1 MNFDKEISIDQV
13 IKSLH
18 DRYHVIK
25 EFKGFIQMDGIDTGK
40 IKNPYLL
47 VQDKETNETFYIMIC
62 HPNACTFISEESID
76 RVLEQKSSW
85 YQQSNGYISGKIKFD
100 INSNK
105 IDTKAIYLHQLIMDH
120 YGNTLTKGNLTV
132 DHINQNKLDNRLT
145 NLRLATQSE
154 QNENTGKRNRN
165 FNAQPLPNSIEGIQ
179 LPKFVIY
186 YTEVMNRGTENEYVR
201 EYFRVEKHPALN
213 MSGKKFESTSKSMN
227 VSITEKLEEA
237 KKIIKLLDEYYLTY
251 KNNNDKPVFT
261 KYENKLPKY
270 VTLAESKRTENK
282 KVLTFDKKVGTKREN
297 LKHTFDSD
305 ADLEENMDIFRVK
318 VFNKYGYLLDDK
330 YTIEELKDMDIKMM
344 SSKKTKK
351 SSTKKNKNETE
362 ESIISI

>member
-1 MNFDKEISIDQV
+1 MKLYNKDLIIKKVINNDYEILKYFNGHIPSLGTSANQERNPYMLIKDKNTNEEFYGMFCEEDAITYFS
-13 IKSLH
+13 KESL
-18 DRYHVIK
+18 DLVKNNYTWYHHK
-25 EFKGFIQMDGIDTGK
+25 DTGYILGSVK
-40 IKNPYLL
+40 IN
-47 VQDKETNETFYIMIC
+47 NE
-62 HPNACTFISEESID
+62 HK
-76 RVLEQKSSW
+76 RL
-85 YQQSNGYISGKIKFD
+85 
-100 INSNK
+100 
-105 IDTKAIYLHQLIMDH
+105 YLHQLIMDH
-120 YGNTLTKGNLTV
+120 YGNTITKGNLSV

-154 QNENTGKRNRN
+154 QNENTGKRNRKY
-165 FNAQPLPNSIEGIQ
+165 NAQPLPNSIEGIQ

-270 VTLAESKRTENK
+270 VTLVESKRTENK
-282 KVLTFDKKVGTKREN
+282 KELIFDKKVGTKREN

-318 VFNKYGYLLDDK
+318 VFNKYDYLLDDK
-330 YTIEELKDMDIKMM
+330 YTIEELKDMDTKMM